1 MDIDVLAKW
10 RLGVGSGGKLVSDEI
25 LDGLVATIRA
35 HYDEPDP
42 QPLLL
47 SFFGQKHKDQLTQV
61 KLVFGSLKAAIK
73 AAGEDRL
80 KFVDL
85 TAGQEAVAPTD
96 VAVDVGQK
104 LERETAAQRQAAVSF
119 DNLPYALRIAFVARI
134 EAGQTIAVELIRP
147 FRFSKVTTP
156 DLLRPTQRLLADEYR
171 RPGLALRSASVQDR
185 EKLWHLFL
193 AWCENIEVDPA
204 QFQQGEATTALGRL
218 ISAQPAEIVNR
229 LIIPADIAAILLKH
243 A

>member
-1 MDIDVLAKW
+1 MSWPDW
-10 RLGVGSGGKLVSDEI
+10 WSGVGSGGKLVSDEV
-25 LDGLVATIRA
+25 LDDLVATIRA
-35 HYDEPDP
+35 HYDQENPP
-42 QPLLL
+42 PLLL
-47 SFFGQKHKDQLTQV
+47 SYFGQKHKDLLGQV
-61 KLVFGSLKAAIK
+61 KQAFGSLKAAIK

-85 TAGQEAVAPTD
+85 TVGQEAVAPTD

-104 LERETAAQRQAAVSF
+104 LELATAAQRQAAVSF

-134 EAGQTIAVELIRP
+134 DAGQMIAVEMVRP
-147 FRFSKVTTP
+147 FRFSRVTTP

-193 AWCENIEVDPA
+193 AWCDNIEADPA

-218 ISAQPAEIVNR
+218 ISAQSAEIVNR
-229 LIIPADIAAILLKH
+229 LVIPADIAAILLKH